1 MNALAKKRGFTLVE
15 LIVVI
20 AIVAILAAVS
30 IVGYQGYIDK
40 ARRSNDVTDAKNMT
54 NILQAYMLQHNLSD
68 VDPSEIRAIVN
79 IDNDYTFIPRADGYS
94 FWYEEES
101 RIITIKSTY
110 EAMSEGGDFTELT
123 GHRATMLLSDGLAH
137 LGANDPD
144 PGEQL
149 EELVDGWYLLDRGG
163 SDVADAIFMVRNLKT
178 DDDFAAAVATLTESG
193 FTKLAGHIETD
204 FALEDTL
211 FINDFFGF
219 TASLNDDLSP
229 NHEVDNVVFADQ
241 IETIPSSAL
250 NIVRDLPGTLRL
262 PASVTMIERDAF
274 VVTYEDDVTGAIVT
288 EPVNATI
295 TYDDIAKIRVEDYA
309 FHESDAANTS
319 LKAKAGSAE
328 LLELDFELEFT
339 NPTTYFYSAA
349 NAYLGKRVMTK
360 STSEVSQ
367 ESFVKVVPSP
377 NWDGTTCSVPDNY
390 DTTYAD
396 YDGYYCSDGVDDMY
410 VFVMRN
416 GAEFEVPFDNS
427 ATTGQYGTDVAGTVY
442 LLVMEYD
449 YTYTYYLGNEMVG
462 TKTVDG
468 LTVTYYA
475 DEMNWSWGAWKPSQ
489 YDYYLWTFTSG
500 TYSGSPFA
508 LSYAVE
514 FDNDSAT
521 ASYANGFADE
531 ADYVTKAGVLYADT
545 NYQVN
550 FVDQRVKVY
559 LSGSTVTLYGA
570 HIVYRDASGL
580 TIVEAKGYDEDGKL
594 IAKGVLRF
602 VKTYDSIPVVK
613 PSEFS

>member
-1 MNALAKKRGFTLVE
+1 MNALARKRGFTLVE

-30 IVGYQGYIDK
+30 IVGYQGYINK
-40 ARRSNDVTDAKNMT
+40 ARRSNDVTDARNMT
-54 NILQAYMLQHNLSD
+54 NVLQAYMLAHNLEE
-68 VDPSEIRAIVN
+68 VDPSEIRSIVN

-94 FWYEEES
+94 FWYEEETRTIS
-101 RIITIKSTY
+101 IKSTY
-110 EAMSEGGDFTELT
+110 EAMSEGGDFTELIRDSRVT
-123 GHRATMLLSDGLAH
+123 ALLGDDGTT
-137 LGANDPD
+137 LGLSDPD

-149 EELVDGWYLLDRGG
+149 EELVDGFYLLDRGG
-163 SDVADAIFMVRNLKT
+163 SDVADAIFAIRNLKT
-178 DDDFAAAVATLTESG
+178 DDDFTNSINGLTASG
-193 FTKLAGHIETD
+193 YAKLAGHIEND

-219 TASLNDDLSP
+219 TASLNADLSP
-229 NHEVDNVVFADQ
+229 NHEVDRVVFADQ

-250 NIVRDLPGTLRL
+250 NIIRTLPDTLRL

-274 VVTYEDDVTGAIVT
+274 VVTYEDDITGAVVT

-295 TYDDIAKIRVEDYA
+295 TYDDLERIRVEDYA
-309 FHESDAANTS
+309 FHESDATNTS

-339 NPTTYFYSAA
+339 NPTTYFYSDADV
-349 NAYLGKRVMTK
+349 YLGKRIMTK
-360 STSEVSQ
+360 STVDVSSN
-367 ESFVKVVPSP
+367 SFIKIIEGVV
-377 NWDGTTCSVPDNY
+377 DVDTCTAPTPY
-390 DTTYAD
+390 DVEYS
-396 YDGYYCSDGVDDMY
+396 GYYCTFGTMFD
-410 VFVMRN
+410 FTLRN
-416 GAEFEVPFDNS
+416 GAQFEIPTSNIPSNIS
-427 ATTGQYGTDVAGTVY
+427 AFGHIN
-442 LLVMEYD
+442 LLMMSYD
-449 YTYTYYLGNEMVG
+449 YQYDYYLGNSFTG
-462 TKTVDG
+462 RKTIEDFEI
-468 LTVTYYA
+468 TYYA
-475 DEMNWSWGAWKPSQ
+475 DEYNWRNYAAGQDS
-489 YDYYLWTFTSG
+489 YDTYLGYLWRFTSS

-514 FDNDSAT
+514 FEDNSAVPV
-521 ASYANGFADE
+521 YNNGFADE
-531 ADYVTKAGVLYADT
+531 ADYVTKAGILYADT